1 MNSTEL
7 KNINYFLI
15 LIITFFYAT
24 FYLKLDYTIIG
35 VIGELVLL
43 PSILGQLGISI
54 YLLIKV
60 LKRQIKISFQLL
72 LIWVFSVLL
81 VFSFFV

>member
-1 MNSTEL
+1 MNLTNL
-7 KNINYFLI
+7 KNLNYLLI
-15 LIITFFYAT
+15 SIITFFYFT
-24 FYLKLDYTIIG
+24 YYLKLDYTIIG
-35 VIGELVLL
+35 VVGELVLL
-43 PSILGQLGISI
+43 PSILGQLGTSI

>member
-1 MNSTEL
+1 MNLTNL
-7 KNINYFLI
+7 KNLNYLLI
-15 LIITFFYAT
+15 SIITFFY
-24 FYLKLDYTIIG
+24 FSYYLKLDYTIIG
-35 VIGELVLL
+35 VVGELVLL
-43 PSILGQLGISI
+43 PSILGQLGTSI